1 MNAKPHMLK
10 GLVAAAAI
18 ALTAAGVAPPA
29 QARQAEIYTPLLS
42 NLALSGYDAVAYFD
56 QGRPV
61 MGLAQFSTDW
71 KGAQFRFVSAAHL
84 ARFKA
89 NPAAYAPQYGG
100 YCAWAVSQGH
110 TAKGDPTVW
119 KLVGGKLY
127 LNYDAAVQQRWQQD
141 IPGNIGR
148 ADRNWPQVLR

>member
-10 GLVAAAAI
+10 GLLAAAAI
-18 ALTAAGVAPPA
+18 ALTAAGVAPSA
-29 QARQAEIYTPLLS
+29 NAREAEIYTPLLS

-56 QGRPV
+56 QGRPI
-61 MGLAQFSTDW
+61 MGLAQFETEW
-71 KGAQFRFVSAAHL
+71 KGAKFRFASAAHL

-110 TAKGDPTVW
+110 TAKGDPKVW

-127 LNYDAAVQQRWQQD
+127 LNYDAAVQQRWTQD
-141 IPGNIGR
+141 IPGNISR
-148 ADRNWPQVLR
+148 ADRNWPRVLK

>member
-10 GLVAAAAI
+10 GLLAAAAI
-18 ALTAAGVAPPA
+18 ALTAAGVASSA
-29 QARQAEIYTPLLS
+29 NAREAEIYTPLLS

-56 QGRPV
+56 QGRPI
-61 MGLAQFSTDW
+61 MGLAQFETEW
-71 KGAQFRFVSAAHL
+71 KGAKFRFASAAHL

-100 YCAWAVSQGH
+100 YCALAVSQGH
-110 TAKGDPTVW
+110 TAKGDPKVW

-127 LNYDAAVQQRWQQD
+127 LNYDAAVQQRWTQD
-141 IPGNIGR
+141 IPGNISR
-148 ADRNWPQVLR
+148 ADRNWPRVLK

>member
-1 MNAKPHMLK
+1 MLK

-18 ALTAAGVAPPA
+18 ALASACVAPPA
-29 QARQAEIYTPLLS
+29 PAREAEIYTPLLS
-42 NLALSGYDAVAYFD
+42 NLAVSGYDAVAYFD
-56 QGRPV
+56 QGKPV
-61 MGLAQFSTDW
+61 MGQAQFETEW
-71 KGAQFRFVSAAHL
+71 KGAKFRFASAAHL

-110 TAKGDPTVW
+110 TAKGDPKVW

-127 LNYDAAVQQRWQQD
+127 LNYDASVQQRWERD
-141 IPGNIGR
+141 VPGNISR
-148 ADRNWPQVLR
+148 ADRNWPRVLR